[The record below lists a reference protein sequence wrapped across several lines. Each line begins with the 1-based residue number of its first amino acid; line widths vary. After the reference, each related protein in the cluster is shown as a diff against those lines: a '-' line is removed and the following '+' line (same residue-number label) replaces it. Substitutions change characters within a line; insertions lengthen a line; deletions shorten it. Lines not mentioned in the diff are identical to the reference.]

1 MARLYIDNNAK
12 THEVTE
18 RIHISDEGTASNI
31 VERYFIDPLTATA
44 KLVWEYIF
52 SFIFTSDGFGIQTKD
67 GYIIKCKDQ

>member
-1 MARLYIDNNAK
+1 MRLFIDNNAQQ
-12 THEVTE
+12 HDVQERLIITE
-18 RIHISDEGTASNI
+18 DGTTRNI
-31 VERYFIDPLTATA
+31 VERYFIDPLAVTA